1 MSLSIF
7 LNHVFSNS
15 TQYLNFNFLCSPSLK
30 LFPSLSLS
38 PPPQQILKI
47 VFTFEVVAFGDAA
60 VAASAA
66 AAFAV
71 AASESVD
78 DEEYA

>member
-30 LFPSLSLS
+30 LFPSLSL

>member
-15 TQYLNFNFLCSPSLK
+15 TQYLNLNFLCSPSLK

-38 PPPQQILKI
+38 PPKQILKI